1 MVSSKRAFHKPLQY
15 ARRLVRNPKKYFD
28 RAFLQS
34 TLKAVRWHS
43 RMAVMYG
50 LPYLAKCVRTRKVR
64 NVVFFPSPID
74 AFLPREIYVA
84 WKALR
89 MCGVRICDTGSSDT
103 DLAIAWH
110 PSTQYDLDADTFSK
124 YRVRHAVVNAGCT
137 DIRKSRVDR
146 AFEAVFGYGLPIDPL
161 THQGVILRK
170 SERNGPHD
178 AVLLDGPL
186 QSVEEG
192 YVYQRLVTY
201 ETPKGMAE
209 WRAIVVAGKVA
220 SVYVNYRPVD
230 NRFQPLPVASAYCSP
245 TEAFSAAERENIS
258 RFCGLMGL
266 DFGALDVLRD
276 SDGRMYICDCNN
288 TPTGPSEKLSRSDQL
303 RVSAEIAREF
313 EAAFLR

>member
-201 ETPKGMAE
+201 
-209 WRAIVVAGKVA
+209 A